1 MLFLDES
8 LHKGSADPTKDVK
21 DEDMLR
27 EQEKLTKEIEQER
40 LKIKAMRE

>member
-1 MLFLDES
+1 MEEEK
-8 LHKGSADPTKDVK
+8 HKGSTQEEKK
-21 DEDMLR
+21 DEEMLR